1 MYEAGHGASSHGIS
15 TLEAMLGRTEYEK
28 AVADFD
34 AFIDQHL
41 EGVPLFSEDPGL
53 QQRYIKY
60 SDLTLDDIEK
70 IADVADSPQTRELL
84 KAADAVQAQYREQ
97 HEGTLQ
103 PLETFDGS
111 THVLVELYEHMT
123 TQNGQVQQ
131 KEKGAI
137 IQCIMNGISIRG
149 YGGEGFVHQVDLGG
163 AQYVIDPDGLA
174 VRYTQQTQTKP
185 SNDLGKHAQ
194 VEDIDVV
201 KRLVERSKK
210 NTAPTMLDVIRG
222 GVKRVMSTLFSR
234 P

>member
-1 MYEAGHGASSHGIS
+1 MYKAGHGASSHGIS

-28 AVADFD
+28 AVANFD
-34 AFIDQHL
+34 SFVSQQL
-41 EGVPLFSEDPGL
+41 EGAPLLREDPDL
-53 QQRYIKY
+53 QRYVTY
-60 SDLTLDDIEK
+60 SDLTLDDVAD
-70 IADVADSPQTRELL
+70 IADATDSPRMRELL
-84 KAADAVQAQYREQ
+84 KAADAVGAQYRKQ

-103 PLETFDGS
+103 PPDIFDGS

-131 KEKGAI
+131 KEKGAT

-163 AQYVIDPDGLA
+163 AQYVIDPDELA

-185 SNDLGKHAQ
+185 SKDLGKYAQ
-194 VEDIDVV
+194 IEDLDII
-201 KRLVERSKK
+201 KRLVGRSKK
-210 NTAPTMLDVIRG
+210 NTAPTTLDVVRG
-222 GVKRVMSTLFSR
+222 GVKRMMNIFSR